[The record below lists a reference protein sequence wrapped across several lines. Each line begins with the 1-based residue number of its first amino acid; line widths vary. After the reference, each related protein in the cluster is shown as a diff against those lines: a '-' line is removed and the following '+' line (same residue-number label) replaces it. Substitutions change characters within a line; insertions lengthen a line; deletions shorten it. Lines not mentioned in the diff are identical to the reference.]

1 GMSAILCLA
10 LALLKVGDRVA
21 VSTSVFGSTVSL
33 FTKILSRF
41 GIIADFVP
49 LTDLAAWRKAITR
62 DTRLVFVE
70 TPSNPLCDIGDLAA
84 LATLTHEAGAL
95 FAVDNVYCTPV
106 LQQPFALG
114 ADVVVHS
121 ATKYLDGQ
129 GRCVGGALVTDDKTL
144 HEMLLN
150 TLRTAG
156 PAMSPFNAWVFLKGL
171 ETLPLRMRAHCDHAA
186 EVAHWLVDHPAVTKV
201 HYPGLA
207 SHPGHDLAAR
217 QQSGFGA
224 IISFEVSGGK
234 DSAWQVIDSTQ
245 MLSITANLGDVKTTI
260 THPSSTTHSRI
271 SADERKAAG
280 IGDELV
286 RVAVGLEPPADII
299 ADLARG
305 LDHIKARSKS

>member
-1 GMSAILCLA
+1 
-10 LALLKVGDRVA
+10 
-21 VSTSVFGSTVSL
+21 
-33 FTKILSRF
+33 
-41 GIIADFVP
+41 
-49 LTDLAAWRKAITR
+49 
-62 DTRLVFVE
+62 
-70 TPSNPLCDIGDLAA
+70 
-84 LATLTHEAGAL
+84 
-95 FAVDNVYCTPV
+95 
-106 LQQPFALG
+106 
-114 ADVVVHS
+114 
-121 ATKYLDGQ
+121 
-129 GRCVGGALVTDDKTL
+129 
-144 HEMLLN
+144 
-150 TLRTAG
+150 
-156 PAMSPFNAWVFLKGL
+156 MSPFNAWVFLKGL

-260 THPSSTTHSRI
+260 THPASTTHSRI

-286 RVAVGLEPPADII
+286 RVAVGLEPPVDII